1 MYCPQPPFF
10 FVQLDIY
17 FFYTVPT
24 EMSLQNKTRFFSLAT
39 VFIIV
44 VLFSLVGGAGKD
56 TLGTAVEAASADNV
70 HGWAW
75 SSNIG
80 WVSFNCTD
88 GGNGGID
95 VCASSNYG
103 VNLDGAG
110 LMTGYAWSSNIG
122 WISFNASDLSGC
134 PLAPCKAQLVGTALT
149 GWARALAGG
158 TAGSGGWSGW
168 ISLNCTSAPGDACT
182 GHPYG
187 VVLNGNAFEQFAWDA
202 DMDIVFGGNIGI
214 GWLQFN
220 PPGGGVLVTVSNPA
234 CSDGIDND
242 GDGLVDSLDPNCH
255 TDGNPSN
262 DGSYDPSD
270 DNEFPACSDGIDN
283 DGDGLVDTNDPG
295 CHTDDILTNP
305 YNPNDD
311 NESNVVAACSDGSD
325 NDGDGLVDT
334 NDPGCHTDDVL
345 TNPYNPNDNNEANL
359 SSPPSLSIVA
369 TPSLIR
375 PGDSVSI
382 TWTATN
388 VISGS
393 CSVTGPNG
401 FSASGESGTQSTG
414 PITSES
420 TYTLTCSTST
430 GTVSS
435 QVTVRVTPIITPF

>member
-1 MYCPQPPFF
+1 M
-10 FVQLDIY
+10 
-17 FFYTVPT
+17 
-24 EMSLQNKTRFFSLAT
+24 A
-39 VFIIV
+39 
-44 VLFSLVGGAGKD
+44 
-56 TLGTAVEAASADNV
+56 
-70 HGWAW
+70 
-75 SSNIG
+75 
-80 WVSFNCTD
+80 
-88 GGNGGID
+88 
-95 VCASSNYG
+95 
-103 VNLDGAG
+103 
-110 LMTGYAWSSNIG
+110 
-122 WISFNASDLSGC
+122 
-134 PLAPCKAQLVGTALT
+134 
-149 GWARALAGG
+149 
-158 TAGSGGWSGW
+158 
-168 ISLNCTSAPGDACT
+168 
-182 GHPYG
+182 
-187 VVLNGNAFEQFAWDA
+187 
-202 DMDIVFGGNIGI
+202 
-214 GWLQFN
+214 
-220 PPGGGVLVTVSNPA
+220 A
-234 CSDGIDND
+234 CSDG
-242 GDGLVDSLDPNCH
+242 S
-255 TDGNPSN
+255 
-262 DGSYDPSD
+262 
-270 DNEFPACSDGIDN
+270 DN